1 VTQPVATSALGRVA
15 ILGAGVMGEMVLG
28 GLLRTGID
36 PADVV
41 VSVRRPERA
50 AELIVTHAVAVAD
63 AATAASGAD
72 VIVLGAKPQDMS
84 ALLAQIA
91 DAVQPG
97 AVVISLAAG
106 LPTTYFEEQLPE
118 ARVVRTMPNT
128 PGTVGAGMTAVAAG
142 ASADAAAIA
151 VVHQVMGT
159 VGRVLDVPESQIDL
173 VTAVSGS
180 GPAYVFLL
188 AESMSQAAVELG
200 LDHELAAELV
210 RQTVVGAAALLN
222 ASDVAP
228 EQLRARVT
236 SKNGTTHAAVT
247 VLEERGIRPAMTE
260 AMAAAVTRA
269 KELSAGA

>member
-1 VTQPVATSALGRVA
+1 VTPAPGRVA

-28 GLLRTGID
+28 GLLRDGT
-36 PADVV
+36 AASDVV

-50 AELIVTHAVAVAD
+50 AELAVKYAVEVVDAASA
-63 AATAASGAD
+63 AATAN
-72 VIVLGAKPQDMS
+72 VVVLGAKPQDMS
-84 ALLAQIA
+84 ALLEQIGS
-91 DAVQPG
+91 AVQPN

-106 LPTTYFEEQLPE
+106 LPTTYFEARLPQ

-128 PGTVGAGMTAVAAG
+128 PGTVGEGMTAVAAG
-142 ASADAAAIA
+142 ASADAEA
-151 VVHQVMGT
+151 VAVTHEVMGT
-159 VGRVLDVPESQIDL
+159 VGRVLDVAESQIDL

-188 AESMSQAAVELG
+188 AESMREAAVELG
-200 LDHELAAELV
+200 LDPTLAAELV
-210 RQTVVGAAALLN
+210 RQTVIGAAALLK
-222 ASDVAP
+222 ASEAPP

-247 VLEERGIRPAMTE
+247 VLEDRGIRSAMTE
-260 AMAAAVTRA
+260 AMAAAVARA

>member
-1 VTQPVATSALGRVA
+1 MTQPLGRVA

-28 GLLRTGID
+28 GLLSHGTD
-36 PADVV
+36 PANVV

-50 AELIVTHAVAVAD
+50 AELSATYAVEVVD
-63 AATAASGAD
+63 AASAAAHAD
-72 VIVLGAKPQDMS
+72 VVVLGAKPQDMS
-84 ALLAQIA
+84 ALLAEVA
-91 DAVQPG
+91 DAVASG

-106 LPTTYFEEQLPE
+106 LPTTYFEARLPQ

-128 PGTVGAGMTAVAAG
+128 PGTVREGMTAVTAG
-142 ASADAAAIA
+142 VSADAASVAIT
-151 VVHQVMGT
+151 HQVMGT

-188 AESMSQAAVELG
+188 AESMREAAVELG
-200 LDHELAAELV
+200 LDPALAAELV
-210 RQTVVGAAALLN
+210 RQTVIGAAALMKDSA
-222 ASDVAP
+222 ASP
-228 EQLRARVT
+228 EQLRAWVT

-247 VLEERGIRPAMTE
+247 VLEGRGIRSAMTE
-260 AMAAAVTRA
+260 AMAAAVARA